1 MLVASIWIVNEGIV
15 AVAVME
21 GNDDESGKD
30 GDDGGNGCD
39 DGDNGGYR
47 DDGGDN
53 DVGSVGYGGDDG
65 SAYLL
70 VCFFL

>member
-1 MLVASIWIVNEGIV
+1 
-15 AVAVME
+15 ME
-21 GNDDESGKD
+21 GNDDDSDKD

-70 VCFFL
+70 VCFFF